1 MREIKASKTLA
12 VPEGVTVSVKTRT
25 VTVTGPRGTLKR
37 SFSHLAIELTIS
49 KNGREVRAD
58 LWFGSRQKLAC
69 IRTVLTHIRN
79 MITGVTKGFLF
90 KMRMVYA
97 HFPISVNVEKEGKE
111 VQVRNYLGEKRVRLV
126 DMLGDVT
133 AARSTDGTKDEIVL
147 QGSDI
152 DCVSQSAANIQQS
165 SRVKDKDIRK
175 YLDGIYVSF
184 RGNVVS
190 EE

>member
-12 VPEGVTVSVKTRT
+12 IPEGVTVSVKTRT
-25 VTVTGPRGTLKR
+25 VTVTGPRGSLKR
-37 SFSHLAIELTIS
+37 SFSHLAIELTIAP
-49 KNGREVRAD
+49 NGRTVKAD

-97 HFPISVNVEKEGKE
+97 HFPISVNIEKAGKE
-111 VQVRNYLGEKRVRLV
+111 VQVRNYLGEKQVRLIE
-126 DMLGDVT
+126 MLGDVT

-175 YLDGIYVSF
+175 YLDGVYVSY
-184 RGNVVS
+184 RGNILT